1 MTEAQVW
8 FWLFALV
15 VALFWTPVMV
25 VLVIS
30 AKIDA
35 LDAKIDAVGSKVDTK
50 IDTLGAKIKAR
61 IDTQQEVRSRAF
73 GSRPG

>member
-1 MTEAQVW
+1 
-8 FWLFALV
+8 
-15 VALFWTPVMV
+15 MV

-35 LDAKIDAVGSKVDTK
+35 LSAKIDAK
-50 IDTLGAKIKAR
+50 IDTLGAKTEAK

-73 GSRPG
+73 GSRAG